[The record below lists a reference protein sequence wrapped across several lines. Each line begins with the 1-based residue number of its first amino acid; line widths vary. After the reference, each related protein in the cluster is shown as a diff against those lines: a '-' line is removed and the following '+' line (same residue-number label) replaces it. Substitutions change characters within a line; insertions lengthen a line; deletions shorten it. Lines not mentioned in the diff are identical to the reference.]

1 MSKNPC
7 PRHHGIRPKFE
18 FSLGKWNKL
27 WTFLHNSNIFRQFSP
42 QKNESRLGKVVH
54 RDSRY
59 FLDDLM
65 NFSEILYGFWP
76 NILPKTYRAW
86 SQNDPHDLGDFSA
99 PYSNSISQDKSSK
112 TLFIPFPT
120 SFYMKMAFLIRG
132 SPSSFLIGQF
142 PLPLSSVEIF
152 ELNDWS
158 VFSARGVVSNKY
170 EDWFSSNPAFALR
183 PKSKQPKL
191 FSRYQTYYTHKKLH
205 HTTNRLVDLSDWRN
219 RLEEKKSKWWEK

>member
-1 MSKNPC
+1 MVFGRIFCRK
-7 PRHHGIRPKFE
+7 RIE
-18 FSLGKWNKL
+18 LGLKMILMIWEI
-27 WTFLHNSNIFRQFSP
+27 FLLPIPIVFRKINLQ
-42 QKNESRLGKVVH
+42 
-54 RDSRY
+54 
-59 FLDDLM
+59 
-65 NFSEILYGFWP
+65 
-76 NILPKTYRAW
+76 
-86 SQNDPHDLGDFSA
+86 
-99 PYSNSISQDKSSK
+99 K
-112 TLFIPFPT
+112 TLFSPFPT

-132 SPSSFLIGQF
+132 SPSSSLIGQF

-152 ELNDWS
+152 LSRDWS

-219 RLEEKKSKWWEK
+219 RLEEKKSKWWEKKPQILWNYRICSQKFG

>member
-1 MSKNPC
+1 
-7 PRHHGIRPKFE
+7 
-18 FSLGKWNKL
+18 
-27 WTFLHNSNIFRQFSP
+27 
-42 QKNESRLGKVVH
+42 
-54 RDSRY
+54 
-59 FLDDLM
+59 M
-65 NFSEILYGFWP
+65 NFSEFQLYGFSIESFFE
-76 NILPKTYRAW
+76 NVSSLVSKW
-86 SQNDPHDLGDFSA
+86 SSWFGRFLFTPIPIVFHKVNLQ
-99 PYSNSISQDKSSK
+99 K

-152 ELNDWS
+152 LFRHWS

-191 FSRYQTYYTHKKLH
+191 FSRYQTYHTHKKIH

-219 RLEEKKSKWWEK
+219 RLEEKKNS